1 MVMKT
6 VVSISLGS
14 SKRDSKIETEFGK
27 ELFQIQR
34 IGVDGNRNR
43 AIELFKSFDGEV
55 DVLTIGGTDLY
66 IYAGNKR
73 YTFSQTQKI
82 TSIVKKTP
90 LVDGSGIKNTLER
103 RVIPYLETNY
113 EMDFYNKS
121 ILLVCAVDRFGLAE
135 TLAQRGA
142 NMIFGDLMFGFKIP
156 VPIRNLKMLDILA
169 RIIGPIVTKLPIEM
183 FYPTGEKQTENK
195 PIFSRFFKDVDIIA
209 GDFHFIRR
217 YIPKGLDNKVV
228 ITNTVT
234 SEDEVFLKEK
244 GIKTLI
250 TTTPEIGGRSFGANV
265 LEGMLVALR
274 GDKKIPLSVKD
285 YNELLDKLEIKP
297 RVKQLL

>member
-1 MVMKT
+1 MKK

-14 SKRDSKIETEFGK
+14 SKRDSKIETEFGG
-27 ELFQIQR
+27 ELFLIQR
-34 IGVDGNRNR
+34 IGVDGDRNR
-43 AIELFKSFDGEV
+43 AIELFKSFDGKV
-55 DVLTIGGTDLY
+55 DVLTLGGTDLY

-103 RVIPYLETNY
+103 RVIPYLESNY
-113 EMDFYNKS
+113 EMNFSNKK

-135 TLAQRGA
+135 TFAKRGA
-142 NMIFGDLMFGFKIP
+142 DMVFGDLMFGLKIP
-156 VPIRNLKMLDILA
+156 VPIRTLKKLDILA
-169 RIIGPIVTKLPIEM
+169 RIIGPVVTKLPIEM

-195 PIFSRFFKDVDIIA
+195 PIFSRFFKDADIIA

-217 YIPKGLDNKVV
+217 YIPTGLDNKII

-234 SEDEVFLKEK
+234 AEDEVFLKEK

-265 LEGMLVALR
+265 LEGILVALK
-274 GDKKIPLSVKD
+274 GDSKTPLSVKD